1 MENNGKI
8 QLTIEELRG
17 ILATQFAASTDE
29 TLPLLA
35 GIHLYT
41 AEEGGLIAETT
52 DRYRTTRAYMP
63 GVKAGKLNAV
73 LHSKEFVAAA
83 RRIVGRDSEKFT
95 LTVAWDKFTLSCDD
109 TGDSAS
115 GKMLSGDYPVID
127 RIYPVN
133 AKLASPLKPIVLNA
147 EFLNEFDSIRKTL
160 KIKGM
165 LNVRFARSDAS
176 KPQAWLIET
185 PKVIITGCI
194 MPIRVEDENPRYIDS
209 WGMLKLLPGMD
220 DRFTEEQRAQLEKAM
235 KIIEQKIDAVLAKCE
250 ALRAEAI
257 TGITRPSRAKKP
269 VDIAP
274 VVAVIDSE
282 GVHGD
287 DKLAK
292 KISDTTGVPVAHNP
306 EGEPV
311 VTVAKDKTP
320 TASEKKSE
328 TPKPKAKTRSKAKGK
343 TKVEAPEAASVESEA
358 VPITD
363 TEKREKLAEIYSM
376 TPKMID
382 RIFTALTD
390 KGMNPEDA
398 CEWALGDH
406 KRTSKRYLAALEIV
420 RSA

>member
-29 TLPLLA
+29 TLPLLN
-35 GIHLYT
+35 GIHLWT

-63 GVKAGKLNAV
+63 SVKTPPTFINVV
-73 LHSKEFVAAA
+73 LHSKQFVAAA
-83 RRIVGRDSEKFT
+83 RRVIDRYSEKFT
-95 LTVAWDKFTLSCDD
+95 LTTTHEKFTISCDD

-115 GKMLSGDYPVID
+115 GKILSGSHPVID

-133 AKLASPLKPIVLNA
+133 AKFASPLKPIVLNA
-147 EFLNEFDSIRKTL
+147 EFLGEFDSIRKTL
-160 KIKGM
+160 KVKGM
-165 LNVRFARSDAS
+165 LNVKFARSDAS

-194 MPIRVEDENPRYIDS
+194 MPIRVENENTRYIDS
-209 WGMLKLLPGMD
+209 RGMLTLLPGKD
-220 DRFTEEQRAQLEKAM
+220 DRFTEEQKKRLEKAM
-235 KIIEQKIDAVLAKCE
+235 KIIEQKIDAVLAECE
-250 ALRAEAI
+250 ELRTEAI
-257 TGITRPSRAKKP
+257 TGIVRPSRAKKP
-269 VDIAP
+269 VDITP
-274 VVAVIDSE
+274 VVAVIDSK

-320 TASEKKSE
+320 TASEKKRE
-328 TPKPKAKTRSKAKGK
+328 TPKPKGK

-358 VPITD
+358 APITD

>member
-1 MENNGKI
+1 MENNNKI
-8 QLTIEELRG
+8 QLSIEELRG
-17 ILATQFAASTDE
+17 ILAVQFAASTDKS
-29 TLPLLA
+29 LPLLG
-35 GIHLYT
+35 GIHLRA
-41 AEEGGLIAETT
+41 AEEGGLIAEAT
-52 DRYRTTRAYMP
+52 DRYRTTRAYLP

-73 LHSKEFVAAA
+73 LHSKEFVVAA
-83 RRIVGRDSEKFT
+83 RRVIDQYSEKFT
-95 LTVAWDKFTLSCDD
+95 LTMTWDKFTLVCEE
-109 TGDSAS
+109 TGNSAS
-115 GKMLSGDYPVID
+115 GKILSGDYPVID

-133 AKLASPLKPIVLNA
+133 AKLMSPLGSIVLNA

-160 KIKGM
+160 KVKGM
-165 LNVRFARSDAS
+165 LNVKFARSDAAKS
-176 KPQAWLIET
+176 QAWLIEA
-185 PKVIITGCI
+185 PKAVITGCI
-194 MPIRVEDENPRYIDS
+194 MPIRVKDEDTRYIDS
-209 WGMLKLLPGMD
+209 RGLLTQLPGTGD
-220 DRFTEEQRAQLEKAM
+220 GFTDEQKARLEKAM

-257 TGITRPSRAKKP
+257 TGLTRPSRAKKP

-274 VVAVIDSE
+274 VVAVIDSK

-287 DKLAK
+287 SKLAK

-320 TASEKKSE
+320 TASEKKRE
-328 TPKPKAKTRSKAKGK
+328 TPKPKGK

-358 VPITD
+358 APITD

>member
-1 MENNGKI
+1 MENSDKI
-8 QLTIEELRG
+8 QLSIEELRG
-17 ILATQFAASTDE
+17 ILATQFAASTDKS
-29 TLPLLA
+29 LPLLS
-35 GIHLYT
+35 GIHLRA
-41 AEEGGLIAETT
+41 AEEGGLIAEAT
-52 DRYRTTRAYMP
+52 DRYRTTRAYLP

-73 LHSKEFVAAA
+73 LHAKEFVVAA
-83 RRIVGRDSEKFT
+83 RRVIDRYSEKFT
-95 LTVAWDKFTLSCDD
+95 LTVTWDKFTLVCEES
-109 TGDSAS
+109 GDSAS

-133 AKLASPLKPIVLNA
+133 AKLMSPLGPIVLNA

-160 KIKGM
+160 KAKGM
-165 LNVRFARSDAS
+165 LNVKFARSDAA
-176 KPQAWLIET
+176 KPQAWLIEA
-185 PKVIITGCI
+185 PKAVITGCI
-194 MPIRVEDENPRYIDS
+194 MPIRVKDEDTRYIDS
-209 WGMLKLLPGMD
+209 RGLLTQLPGTGD
-220 DRFTEEQRAQLEKAM
+220 GFTDEQKARLEKAM

-257 TGITRPSRAKKP
+257 TGLTRPSRAKKLA
-269 VDIAP
+269 DIAP

-287 DKLAK
+287 SKLAEE
-292 KISDTTGVPVAHNP
+292 ISDTTGVPVAHES

-320 TASEKKSE
+320 TASEKKRE

-343 TKVEAPEAASVESEA
+343 TKVDAPEAASVESEA
-358 VPITD
+358 APITD

-376 TPKMID
+376 TPKMIE

>member
-1 MENNGKI
+1 MENNNKI

-17 ILATQFAASTDE
+17 ILATQFAASTDKS
-29 TLPLLA
+29 LPLLN
-35 GIHLYT
+35 GIHLRA
-41 AEEGGLIAETT
+41 AEEGGLIAEAT
-52 DRYRTTRAYMP
+52 DRYRTTRAYLP

-73 LHSKEFVAAA
+73 LNSKEFVAAA
-83 RRIVGRDSEKFT
+83 RRVIDRYSEKFT
-95 LTVAWDKFTLSCDD
+95 LTVARDKFTLSCDD

-115 GKMLSGDYPVID
+115 GKILSGSHPVID

-133 AKLASPLKPIVLNA
+133 AKLMSPLGPIVLNA

-160 KIKGM
+160 KVKGM
-165 LNVRFARSDAS
+165 LNVKFARSDAS
-176 KPQAWLIET
+176 KPQAWLIEA

-194 MPIRVEDENPRYIDS
+194 MPIRVKDEDTRYIDS
-209 WGMLKLLPGMD
+209 RGLLTQLPGTGD
-220 DRFTEEQRAQLEKAM
+220 GFTDEQKARLEKAM

-257 TGITRPSRAKKP
+257 TGLTRPSRAKKLA
-269 VDIAP
+269 DIAP
-274 VVAVIDSE
+274 VIAVIDSK

-292 KISDTTGVPVAHNP
+292 KISDTTGVPVAHESEAEP
-306 EGEPV
+306 EAEPV
-311 VTVAKDKTP
+311 VTVAKDK
-320 TASEKKSE
+320 

-343 TKVEAPEAASVESEA
+343 IKAEAPEAAPVESEA

-376 TPKMID
+376 TPKMVD
-382 RIFTALTD
+382 RIFQALND

>member
-1 MENNGKI
+1 MENNNKI

-29 TLPLLA
+29 SLPLLN

-41 AEEGGLIAETT
+41 AEDGGLIAETT

-83 RRIVGRDSEKFT
+83 RKVCCIRYSKNFT
-95 LTVAWDKFTLSCDD
+95 LAIACDKFTLSCDN

-115 GKMLSGDYPVID
+115 GHTLSGSCPVID

-133 AKLASPLKPIVLNA
+133 AKFASPLKSIVLNA
-147 EFLNEFDSIRKTL
+147 EFLKEFDSIRKTL

-165 LNVRFARSDAS
+165 LNVKFARSDAS

-185 PKVIITGCI
+185 QKVIITGCI
-194 MPIRVEDENPRYIDS
+194 MPIRVKDEDTRYIDS
-209 WGMLKLLPGMD
+209 RGLLTLLPGKN
-220 DRFTEEQRAQLEKAM
+220 DRFTDKQKARLEKTM
-235 KIIEQKIDAVLAKCE
+235 KIIEQKIDAVLAECE
-250 ALRAEAI
+250 ELRAEAI

-274 VVAVIDSE
+274 VVAVIDSK

-292 KISDTTGVPVAHNP
+292 KISDTTGVPVAHESEAEP
-306 EGEPV
+306 EAEPV
-311 VTVAKDKTP
+311 VTVEKDKTP
-320 TASEKKSE
+320 
-328 TPKPKAKTRSKAKGK
+328 KPKTKTRSKAKGK
-343 TKVEAPEAASVESEA
+343 TKVDAPEAASVESEA
-358 VPITD
+358 APITD